1 MDEVIMIGD
10 WIDYGDKIYEVI
22 ADKGNDL
29 ICKEVLYKS
38 EDWILRYGEPE
49 VISKKLL
56 QEGTWEVKK

>member
-29 ICKEVLYKS
+29 IFARKFFIKVRTGFSDTENRKS
-38 EDWILRYGEPE
+38 
-49 VISKKLL
+49 
-56 QEGTWEVKK
+56 

>member
-56 QEGTWEVKK
+56 

>member
-1 MDEVIMIGD
+1 MDEVITIGD
-10 WIDYGDKIYEVI
+10 WIDYNKKIYEVI

-29 ICKEVLYKS
+29 ICKEVLFNS

-56 QEGTWEVKK
+56 